1 MEQPKRLYRNPENR
15 VLGGVCSGLGAY
27 FNADP
32 VLIRIIFIL
41 FTILFASGI
50 LIYLVMWMIMPEART
65 EAQKREMYG
74 EKFNFKDFKQKAKSE
89 YKDIKNNLKL

>member
-1 MEQPKRLYRNPENR
+1 MKQPKRLYRNPENR

-41 FTILFASGI
+41 FTVLFASGL
-50 LIYLVMWMIMPEART
+50 LIYLVMWMITPEART
-65 EAQKREMYG
+65 EEQKREMHG

-89 YKDIKNNLKL
+89 YDDIRNNFKL

>member
-1 MEQPKRLYRNPENR
+1 MKQSKRLYRNTENR

-27 FNADP
+27 FNSDP

-41 FTILFASGI
+41 FTVIFATGI
-50 LIYLVMWMIMPEART
+50 LIYLVMWMITPEART
-65 EAQKREMYG
+65 EEQKSEMHG

-89 YKDIKNNLKL
+89 YEDIRNNFKL

>member
-1 MEQPKRLYRNPENR
+1 MKQSKRLYRNTENR

-32 VLIRIIFIL
+32 VIIRIIFIL
-41 FTILFASGI
+41 FTVIFASGI
-50 LIYLVMWMIMPEART
+50 LIYLVMWMITPEART
-65 EAQKREMYG
+65 EEQKREMQG

-89 YKDIKNNLKL
+89 YEDIKNNFKL